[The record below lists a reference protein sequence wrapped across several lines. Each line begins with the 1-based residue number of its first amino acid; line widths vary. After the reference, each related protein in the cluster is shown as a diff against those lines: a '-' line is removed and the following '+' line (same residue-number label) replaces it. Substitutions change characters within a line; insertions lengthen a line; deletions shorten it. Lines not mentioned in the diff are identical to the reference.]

1 MCISVRDIIFSYLM
15 MNSEHDIIRLTD
27 RLRRLCSRREYCMSD
42 ILKKA
47 MTALEGNRDEAQKI
61 LDVLVSEKYVDDK
74 RYAAAYARE
83 KAMISGW
90 GETKI
95 RYMLSAKRIDR
106 SIVDQA
112 LTEIDADK
120 ADSRL
125 QKLLEN
131 KAKSLK
137 EDPQMRLKLIRFVL
151 GRGYKYDDV
160 VKVIASLKID

>member
-1 MCISVRDIIFSYLM
+1 M
-15 MNSEHDIIRLTD
+15 MNSERDIIRLTE
-27 RLRRLCSRREYCMSD
+27 RLRRLCSRREYFMTD

>member
-1 MCISVRDIIFSYLM
+1 MS
-15 MNSEHDIIRLTD
+15 SEQDMIRLTD
-27 RLRRLCSRREYCMSD
+27 RLRRLCSRREYCSSD

-47 MTALEGNRDEAQKI
+47 AAALEGNTEGAQKI
-61 LDVLVSEKYVDDK
+61 LDILVSEKYIDDL
-74 RYAAAYARE
+74 RYASAYARE

-90 GETKI
+90 GEVKI
-95 RYMLSAKRIDR
+95 RYMLSSKRIDC